1 MIKLSSCKIPNF
13 YKGFINGHVNS
24 AITFMMSDEELVASL
39 LPSKLELAP
48 QELTPEGKHPVDWS
62 FNFLQDGVT
71 TPVPCL
77 SLTYNELAFVI
88 PYVRFRDGSSKDAFA
103 YPCKL
108 PLNDLLALLGGRL
121 FWQLTKVLA
130 RCSVRDD
137 FAEGGG
143 GEFRIQRLFGGEGPY
158 ITAEFEND
166 GSSLPG
172 AESANFK
179 RLVPSLNQQ
188 LVTHGLYG
196 YQTAAFIL
204 DLKEVVIQPLAGSLE
219 TKAFVPGF
227 SQLNHELQSINTNLM
242 GTFQLQVDWRLKLP
256 HWMGF

>member
-1 MIKLSSCKIPNF
+1 MIKRSSCKLPNF
-13 YKGFINGHVNS
+13 YKGFINGNVNS
-24 AITFMMSDEELVASL
+24 AITFMMSDAELVARL

-48 QELTPEGKHPVDWS
+48 QELTPPGKHPVYWS

-71 TPVPCL
+71 TPVPCI

-88 PYVRFRDGSSKDAFA
+88 PYVRFRDGRSQDIFA

-108 PLNDLLALLGGRL
+108 PLNDFLALLGGRVI
-121 FWQLTKVLA
+121 WQLTKVLA
-130 RCSVRDD
+130 RCSVRDN

-143 GEFRIQRLFGGEGPY
+143 GEFRIERLSGGDPY
-158 ITAEFEND
+158 ITAVFEED
-166 GSSLPG
+166 ASPLPG
-172 AESANFK
+172 AESPNFE
-179 RLVPSLNQQ
+179 RLVPALNQK

-204 DLKEVVIQPLAGSLE
+204 DLKEVVIQPLTGRLE
-219 TKAFVPGF
+219 SKAFVPGF
-227 SQLNHELQSINTNLM
+227 SQQNYELKSIHTTLM